1 MSPNGVPKSRSTE
14 MVPWER
20 ASGLHSGVHTHT
32 CTYIHICTCSHTH
45 MLISLAYAYLHVHTH
60 THICPLTCTHMYLFH
75 THIYISPSLSHTH
88 TPHACKQPFP
98 HIHTKQKYPVEVRI
112 AQPHWAALALASMGR
127 KWLHRRSCVYCA
139 PFSPFSRGHRCS
151 CFTESW
157 VFHLG
162 QIWSI
167 YRLFAKPG
175 QLLSRHVPLPTK
187 SSLPANARFPR
198 LQSSMP
204 VLPTVTAPSH
214 RCWRSLGNLARAT
227 EEVNFKSGLF

>member
-1 MSPNGVPKSRSTE
+1 

-20 ASGLHSGVHTHT
+20 ASGLHSGVHAHT
-32 CTYIHICTCSHTH
+32 CTYTLLSHN

-75 THIYISPSLSHTH
+75 THTHTHIHLSLSFSYTH
-88 TPHACKQPFP
+88 PTRVQATISTYIHKTEIPSGSENGTTPPSC
-98 HIHTKQKYPVEVRI
+98 
-112 AQPHWAALALASMGR
+112 LALASTGR
-127 KWLHRRSCVYCA
+127 KWLHRRSCVDCA
-139 PFSPFSRGHRCS
+139 PSSLFSGGRRCS
-151 CFTESW
+151 CLAESW
-157 VFHLG
+157 GFHSG

-198 LQSSMP
+198 LQSSIP
-204 VLPTVTAPSH
+204 VLPAVTAPSH

-227 EEVNFKSGLF
+227 EEVNFKSGLV

>member
-1 MSPNGVPKSRSTE
+1 

-20 ASGLHSGVHTHT
+20 TSGLHSGVHTHT
-32 CTYIHICTCSHTH
+32 CTYTHMHLLSHTH
-45 MLISLAYAYLHVHTH
+45 ILISLAYAYLHVHTH
-60 THICPLTCTHMYLFH
+60 THICSLTCTHMYLFH
-75 THIYISPSLSHTH
+75 THTYTSLLLFLIH
-88 TPHACKQPFP
+88 TPHPRASNHF
-98 HIHTKQKYPVEVRI
+98 HIYTQNRNTQWKWEQHNPTELLSFGISGKEMTSSEILRVLCSV
-112 AQPHWAALALASMGR
+112 LAVLWGPQMFMP
-127 KWLHRRSCVYCA
+127 RRVLG
-139 PFSPFSRGHRCS
+139 FSLR
-151 CFTESW
+151 
-157 VFHLG
+157 

-227 EEVNFKSGLF
+227 EEVNFKSGLV